1 MGVFHGEEARA
12 TGANLNNERKS
23 EREKGKIEVRID
35 QGTLDEVAVSQDTE
49 SFVTLWLCVRG
60 NGIRFSNS

>member
-23 EREKGKIEVRID
+23 ERERKEK
-35 QGTLDEVAVSQDTE
+35 
-49 SFVTLWLCVRG
+49 
-60 NGIRFSNS
+60 